1 MSLLRTALRALVALA
16 IALAATAGVAS
27 AQVRPVAGEATTPQ
41 LIDRSVAR
49 GEISRDTG
57 RLYRTYALVAPERV
71 PPGLRGERPYDATLE
86 LLALRREADR
96 MAPGPRRREV
106 STLLDPQE
114 SALESD
120 LPPRYCD
127 VLSTSPLPNQVETDN
142 FYVEYNELLLGGGLT
157 IDDYVDSL
165 ESAWATEA
173 GAFSWP
179 APPVL
184 GSNPAPGGKY
194 HVRID
199 ALGPVVYGF
208 VSSVGTHA
216 GPVGDN
222 PATKW
227 DDADADASCMGLNQ
241 DYSEFPGGP
250 RRALDATT
258 AHELHHSL
266 QFGIGAHTGAN
277 VPEPNFL
284 EGTATW
290 MEDEVHDGAD
300 DNRNYLYP
308 QFDDGMGEHAGDEYA
323 YWLTW
328 RGLTERFGANRAGGA
343 EQVIQE
349 LYEAISRNEGLALD
363 VLDASLTARGTSL
376 PQAFHEYAVAA
387 RLLQPCGPALG
398 LPFCFEEAAGYRAAA
413 GMPADHGAIDAV
425 PGARDGEV
433 EDAYAIQWTAL
444 PPAGAPYAVTV
455 EHPGTGGAVQ
465 ATVACSTTLGGQ
477 VRAPLPVLSA
487 GEAASAAGFDPA
499 GCATRPVAVVT
510 SASRQSG
517 DPEEPPARPF
527 RVTASQ
533 APATRRLTVERD
545 GGGAGTVSSA
555 PSGID
560 CGATCQ
566 ADFVAGATVTL
577 TAAPAAGSEFAGW
590 GDDCGGTRTC
600 TVSLTRDRRVTATFK
615 PTPDTSAPALRV
627 QSRRLRATRR
637 GRTRLR
643 VACEDGPSGSCRGR
657 LGLRARSASGERT
670 ARIGRHRIARMGHG
684 ESRALKLRLNRRGRR
699 LLRRSPRGR
708 LRAVARTIA
717 FDDAGNRGVQR
728 LRVRVVRRR

>member
-1 MSLLRTALRALVALA
+1 MLLLRTALRALVALA
-16 IALAATAGVAS
+16 IALTATAGAAS
-27 AQVRPVAGEATTPQ
+27 AQVRPAAGEATTPQ

-57 RLYRTYALVAPERV
+57 RLYRTYALVAPDRV
-71 PPGLRGERPYDATLE
+71 PPRLRGERPYDATLE
-86 LLALRREADR
+86 LLALRREANR

-106 STLLDPQE
+106 STLLDPQQ
-114 SALESD
+114 SALQSE

-127 VLSTSPLPNQVETDN
+127 VLSTSPLPNEVQSEH
-142 FYVEYNELLLGGGLT
+142 FYVEYNEVLLGGGLT

-165 ESAWATEA
+165 ESAWNTEA

-184 GSNPAPGGKY
+184 QSNPAPGGKY

-222 PATKW
+222 PSTQW

-258 AHELHHSL
+258 AHEFHHSL
-266 QFGIGAHTGAN
+266 QFGIGAVTGAN
-277 VPEPNFL
+277 APEPHFV

-300 DNRNYLYP
+300 DNRGYLYP

-343 EQVIQE
+343 EQVFQE
-349 LYEAISRNEGLALD
+349 FYEAISRNEGLALD
-363 VLDASLTARGTSL
+363 VLDARLTARGTSL
-376 PQAFHEYAVAA
+376 PQAFHDYAVAA
-387 RLLQPCGPALG
+387 RLVQPCGSALA

-413 GMPADHGAIDAV
+413 GVPADHAAIDGA

-455 EHPGTGGAVQ
+455 QHTGTGGAVQ

-477 VRAPLPVLSA
+477 VRAALPALLA
-487 GEAASAAGFDPA
+487 GEVASATGFDPSA
-499 GCATRPVAVVT
+499 CATRPVAVVT
-510 SASRQSG
+510 SASRESG
-517 DPEEPPARPF
+517 DPGEPPARPF
-527 RVTASQ
+527 RVSASQ
-533 APATRRLTVERD
+533 EPATRRLTVARD
-545 GGGAGTVSSA
+545 GGGAGTVTSA
-555 PSGID
+555 PAGID
-560 CGATCQ
+560 CGAGCQ
-566 ADFVAGATVTL
+566 ADFVAGGTVTL
-577 TAAPAAGSEFAGW
+577 TAAPAAGSDFAGW
-590 GDDCGGTRTC
+590 GDGCAGTGAC
-600 TVSLTRDRRVTATFK
+600 TLSLTRDRRVTATFR
-615 PTPDTSAPALRV
+615 PTPDTSAPRLRV
-627 QSRRLRATRR
+627 TSRKVRVTRR
-637 GRTRLR
+637 GRARLR
-643 VACEDGPSGSCRGR
+643 LGCEDEPSGSCRGR
-657 LGLRARSASGERT
+657 LVLRARSAPGERT
-670 ARIGRHRIARMGHG
+670 ARIGRRRVARMDHG
-684 ESRALKLRLNRRGRR
+684 ESRTVKLRLNRRGRR

-708 LRAVARTIA
+708 LRAVARTVA
-717 FDDAGNRGVQR
+717 FDDAGNRGVE
-728 LRVRVVRRR
+728 RVRVHVVRRR